1 MLRKWGKKWGKFHM
15 RIMRLKEVIEK
26 TGLSR
31 STIYNWI
38 SQGKFPKQIDLG
50 ARSVGWVDTE
60 VDEWLSL
67 RIELRDSTTI
77 S

>member
-1 MLRKWGKKWGKFHM
+1 M

-31 STIYNWI
+31 STIYNLI

-60 VDEWLSL
+60 IEEWLFAK
-67 RIELRDSTTI
+67 IELRDI
-77 S
+77 KGY

>member
-1 MLRKWGKKWGKFHM
+1 M

-31 STIYNWI
+31 STIYNLI
-38 SQGKFPKQIDLG
+38 SQGKFPKQIELG

-60 VDEWLSL
+60 VDEWLKAKVAY
-67 RIELRDSTTI
+67 RNAQEK
-77 S
+77 

>member
-1 MLRKWGKKWGKFHM
+1 M

-31 STIYNWI
+31 STIYNLI

-60 VDEWLSL
+60 IEDWLL
-67 RIELRDSTTI
+67 AKIELRDI
-77 S
+77 G

>member
-1 MLRKWGKKWGKFHM
+1 
-15 RIMRLKEVIEK
+15 MRLKEVIEK

-31 STIYNWI
+31 STIYNLI

-60 VDEWLSL
+60 IEEWLEVKIAH
-67 RIELRDSTTI
+67 RNAQEK
-77 S
+77 

>member
-1 MLRKWGKKWGKFHM
+1 M

-31 STIYNWI
+31 STIYNLI

-60 VDEWLSL
+60 IEEWLL
-67 RIELRDSTTI
+67 AKMEVRDKEVLS
-77 S
+77 

>member
-1 MLRKWGKKWGKFHM
+1 M

-31 STIYNWI
+31 STIYKFI
-38 SQGKFPKQIDLG
+38 SENKFPKQVDLG

-60 VDEWLSL
+60 IEDWLL
-67 RIELRDSTTI
+67 AKIELRDI
-77 S
+77 G

>member
-1 MLRKWGKKWGKFHM
+1 M

-26 TGLSR
+26 TGLAK
-31 STIYNWI
+31 STVYNLI

-60 VDEWLSL
+60 IEEWLLSK
-67 RIELRDSTTI
+67 IELRDSEGRNL
-77 S
+77 

>member
-1 MLRKWGKKWGKFHM
+1 M

-26 TGLSR
+26 TGLAK
-31 STIYNWI
+31 STVYNLI

-60 VDEWLSL
+60 IEDWLL
-67 RIELRDSTTI
+67 AKIELRDIEGS
-77 S
+77 

>member
-1 MLRKWGKKWGKFHM
+1 M